1 MRARKRGGVVPP
13 LLRIEHTA
21 RSCGM
26 SRKIWRTRRWA
37 FMEELFARDRQ
48 IPKAMLILAPAVVFL
63 IVLGMG
69 TYERTD
75 VPRPGDRVPNF
86 TARLLGSEGEL
97 ELTDLRGKPVV
108 MNFWASWCGP
118 CDEEAP
124 ILREAYETYGD
135 RITFLGVDIRDS
147 ESDALEFVEE
157 FDLEYDHVRDEGM
170 AIYAQYGLTGQPET
184 FFIDQ
189 DGVLVEHIPGAFDEA
204 QFGDAL
210 DLLVRR
216 SV

>member
-1 MRARKRGGVVPP
+1 
-13 LLRIEHTA
+13 
-21 RSCGM
+21 
-26 SRKIWRTRRWA
+26 
-37 FMEELFARDRQ
+37 MEELFSGERR
-48 IPKAMLILAPAVVFL
+48 IPKGMLILAPAVVFL

-75 VPRPGDRVPNF
+75 VPRPGDRVPDF
-86 TARLLGSEGEL
+86 TARLLGSEEEL
-97 ELTDLRGKPVV
+97 SLRDLRGKPIV

-124 ILREAYETYGD
+124 ILREAWESYGD
-135 RITFLGVDIRDS
+135 RVTFLGVDIRDA
-147 ESDALEFVEE
+147 ESDALEFVDE
-157 FDLEYDHVRDEGM
+157 FGLDYLHVRDEGM
-170 AIYAQYGLTGQPET
+170 AIYAEYGLTGQPET
-184 FFIDQ
+184 FFVDHNGI
-189 DGVLVEHIPGAFDEA
+189 LVEHIPGAFDES